1 MCLVGSI
8 LKGAIYQAIC
18 YVVCEQAGALW
29 RWGGK
34 RSAPESLLAGYLQ
47 SSLCA
52 VAPSQTRGMTVHG
65 LFALYLKSA
74 SIGPVLFKTYYR

>member
-1 MCLVGSI
+1 MCLVSSI

-52 VAPSQTRGMTVHG
+52 VAPSQTRGDDCARAICVI
-65 LFALYLKSA
+65 FEICINWS
-74 SIGPVLFKTYYR
+74 SVV